1 MATSTLVQYLENTG
15 TSVTTGAQVFLGR
28 LVSARG
34 QEETYLCETAITAG
48 SLVAVDVT
56 KMTADTSG
64 GSTALFVT
72 TADFNAVGTVQKVV
86 VGVAKASITGTV
98 TAPKEIAVVVKGV
111 AVLVPVIAATPVGSP
126 LCLDILGA
134 AGSAQIAI
142 QAATEGHVFGY
153 ALTSTLAAGFV
164 TAYLV

>member
-1 MATSTLVQYLENTG
+1 MATSNLVQYLENTG
-15 TSVTTGAQVFLGR
+15 TSVSGASVFLGR

-48 SLVAVDVT
+48 SLVAVDVS
-56 KMTADTSG
+56 KMATDASG

-72 TADFNAVGTVQKVV
+72 TADFNAATVQKVV

-98 TAPKEIAVVVKGV
+98 ASPKEIAVVIKGV
-111 AVLVPVIAATPVGSP
+111 AVLVPVIAATAVGSP

-153 ALTSTLAAGFV
+153 ALTSTAGAGTV
-164 TAYLV
+164 TAYLI

>member
-15 TSVTTGAQVFLGR
+15 VSASGASVFFGR
-28 LVSARG
+28 LPSARG

-48 SLVAVDVT
+48 SLVAVDAS
-56 KMTADTSG
+56 KMVADPTG

-98 TAPKEIAVVVKGV
+98 ASPQPVVVVTKGV
-111 AVLVPVIAATPVGSP
+111 AVLVPVIAATAVGSP

-153 ALTSTLAAGFV
+153 ALTATGGAGTV
-164 TAYLV
+164 TAYLI

>member
-15 TSVTTGAQVFLGR
+15 VSASGASVFLGR
-28 LVSARG
+28 LPSARG

-48 SLVAVDVT
+48 SLVAVDAS
-56 KMTADTSG
+56 KMGADPTG

-72 TADFNAVGTVQKVV
+72 TADFNAGGTVQKVV

-98 TAPKEIAVVVKGV
+98 TSPQPIVVVTKGV
-111 AVLVPVIAATPVGSP
+111 AVLVPVIAATAIGSP

-153 ALTSTLAAGFV
+153 ALTSTAGAGTV

>member
-15 TSVTTGAQVFLGR
+15 TSASGATVFLGR
-28 LVSARG
+28 LPSARG

-48 SLVAVDVT
+48 SLVAVDAS
-56 KMTADTSG
+56 KMGTDPSG

-72 TADFNAVGTVQKVV
+72 TADFNAAGTVQKVV

-98 TAPKEIAVVVKGV
+98 TSPKEIAVVIKGV
-111 AVLVPVIAATPVGSP
+111 AVLVPVIAATPIGSP

-134 AGSAQIAI
+134 PGSAQIAI
-142 QAATEGHVFGY
+142 QALTEGHVFGY
-153 ALTSTLAAGFV
+153 ALTSTAAAGTV

>member
-15 TSVTTGAQVFLGR
+15 TSASGASVFLGR
-28 LVSARG
+28 LPSARG

-48 SLVAVDVT
+48 SLVAVDVS
-56 KMTADTSG
+56 KMATDASG

-72 TADFNAVGTVQKVV
+72 TADFNAATVQKVV

-98 TAPKEIAVVVKGV
+98 ASPKEVVVVIKGV
-111 AVLVPVIAATPVGSP
+111 AVLVPVIAATAVGSP

-153 ALTSTLAAGFV
+153 ALTSTAGAGTV
-164 TAYLV
+164 TAYLI

>member
-15 TSVTTGAQVFLGR
+15 TSASGASVFLGR

-34 QEETYLCETAITAG
+34 QEETFMCETAITAG

-56 KMTADTSG
+56 KMATDTSG
-64 GSTALFVT
+64 GSTALFVV
-72 TADFNAVGTVQKVV
+72 TADFNSATVQKVV
-86 VGVAKASITGTV
+86 VGVAKASITGTA
-98 TAPKEIAVVVKGV
+98 TSPKEIAVVIKGV
-111 AVLVPVIAATPVGSP
+111 AVLVPVIAATAVGSP

-153 ALTSTLAAGFV
+153 ALTATAGAGTV

>member
-15 TSVTTGAQVFLGR
+15 VSASGASVFLGR
-28 LVSARG
+28 LPSARG
-34 QEETYLCETAITAG
+34 QEETYMCETAITAG
-48 SLVAVDVT
+48 SLVAVDAS
-56 KMTADTSG
+56 KMVADPTG

-72 TADFNAVGTVQKVV
+72 TADFNAAGTVQKVV

-98 TAPKEIAVVVKGV
+98 ASPQPVVVVIKGV
-111 AVLVPVIAATPVGSP
+111 AVLVPVIAATAVGSP

-153 ALTSTLAAGFV
+153 ALTATGGAGTV
-164 TAYLV
+164 TAYLI

>member
-15 TSVTTGAQVFLGR
+15 TSASGATVFLGR
-28 LVSARG
+28 LPSARG

-48 SLVAVDVT
+48 SLVAVDAS
-56 KMTADTSG
+56 KMGADPSG

-72 TADFNAVGTVQKVV
+72 TADFNAAGTVQKVV

-98 TAPKEIAVVVKGV
+98 TSPQPVVVVTKGV
-111 AVLVPVIAATPVGSP
+111 AVLVPVIAATAVGSP
-126 LCLDILGA
+126 LCLDILGGF
-134 AGSAQIAI
+134 GSAQIAI
-142 QAATEGHVFGY
+142 QALTEGHVFGY
-153 ALTSTLAAGFV
+153 ALTSTLGAGTV